1 MAMTTT
7 TGLEDGQ
14 IIKTDVLGRVL
25 MSRQRREALL
35 EEFERSGMSGSSFAQ
50 WAGIKYQ
57 TFALW
62 ARKRRGARKAVTPQ
76 VPVETKQPSQP
87 GSAKSLRWVEAVVD
101 QAPKS
106 VASGGAGLV
115 MHLPCGARMEIR
127 DERGAMLATE
137 VLRQLQKASG
147 C

>member
-1 MAMTTT
+1 MTST

-14 IIKTDVLGRVL
+14 IIKADVMGRALV
-25 MSRQRREALL
+25 SKQRREALL
-35 EEFERSGMSGSSFAQ
+35 DEFEKSGMSGSSFAQ

-101 QAPKS
+101 QAKNVGS
-106 VASGGAGLV
+106 EGAGLV
-115 MHLPCGARMEIR
+115 VHLPCGARMEIR

>member
-1 MAMTTT
+1 MTST

-14 IIKTDVLGRVL
+14 IIKADVLGRALV
-25 MSRQRREALL
+25 SKQRREALL
-35 EEFERSGMSGSSFAQ
+35 DEFEKSGMSGSSFAQ

-62 ARKRRGARKAVTPQ
+62 ARKRRLAKKTVTPQ
-76 VPVETKQPSQP
+76 VPVETKESSQP

-101 QAPKS
+101 QTSKS
-106 VASGGAGLV
+106 VGSEGTGLMV
-115 MHLPCGARMEIR
+115 HLPCGARMEIS
-127 DERGAMLATE
+127 DERGAMLAVE
-137 VLRQLQKASG
+137 VLRQLQRASG